1 MSDNKS
7 KAPKARKELKVP
19 TAYPPYVNLL
29 PPEVGQKKQAAR
41 ARGRAIFVAIVA
53 IGVVILASAG
63 MNLYALQRY
72 LALENARSLT
82 QTLITQQGEYND
94 VRVADQMVKSATSA
108 QMFALSTEVSVDD
121 IITAL
126 GNKIPDSA
134 AGIISYSFETATP
147 LQSFGA
153 GVSVLEPERIAQFAM
168 EISFSSVAEADKW
181 LRSTTDVTGVID
193 GTLVSAENEGDGS
206 FTVNVIIYIDE
217 TALVHRFDGFET
229 DAEAEADE
237 TEPTPTPTP
246 APTETIEPTSTP
258 EPTEEA
264 TEEGSGS

>member
-29 PPEVGQKKQAAR
+29 PPEVGQRKQAAS
-41 ARGRAIFVAIVA
+41 ARRRAIFVAIVA

-108 QMFALSTEVSVDD
+108 QIFALSTEVSVDD

-217 TALVHRFDGFET
+217 TALVHRFDGFGT

-237 TEPTPTPTP
+237 AEAEPTP
-246 APTETIEPTSTP
+246 APTETTEPTSTP

>member
-53 IGVVILASAG
+53 IGVVILASVG

-72 LALENARSLT
+72 LALENARALT

-94 VRVADQMVKSATSA
+94 VRVAGQMVQSATSA
-108 QMFALSTEVSVDD
+108 RIFATSTEVSVRDMFN
-121 IITAL
+121 AL
-126 GNKIPDSA
+126 GKKLPSGA
-134 AGIISYSFETATP
+134 VVVSYSFETATP
-147 LQSFGA
+147 LLEFGA
-153 GVSVLEPERIAQFAM
+153 ATSTVEPQRNAQFAM
-168 EISFSSVAEADKW
+168 EINFANIAASDKW
-181 LRSTTDVTGVID
+181 LRSVPSID
-193 GTLVSAENEGDGS
+193 GVSDATLVAANYQDDGTYTVDVVVYLDEN
-206 FTVNVIIYIDE
+206 
-217 TALVHRFDGFET
+217 ALVHRFDGVET
-229 DAEAEADE
+229 EPVAEEPEA
-237 TEPTPTPTP
+237 EPTPTPTV
-246 APTETIEPTSTP
+246 TETPSPSDTP
-258 EPTEEA
+258 EA